1 MRRTIIALLGIPV
14 MVLGLV
20 GWVMPIIPG
29 APIFLIGLAMCISW
43 HPRGRLAVKKTKTA
57 FKNLATRAGLGP
69 KKKTDLTE
77 ELFKPNL
84 PEHSTP
90 TTRP

>member
-1 MRRTIIALLGIPV
+1 

-29 APIFLIGLAMCISW
+29 APIFFIGLAMCISW
-43 HPRGRLAVKKTKTA
+43 HPRGRLAVNKSNAA
-57 FKNLATRAGLGP
+57 FKNLATRAGLWP
-69 KKKTDLTE
+69 KKKVNLAE
-77 ELFKPNL
+77 ELFKPSQ

-90 TTRP
+90 PTRS